1 MKKLKLFALTAVA
14 LMGVSGVANAETAML
29 ASDDFVGISFWLVSM
44 ALLASTAFFFIER
57 ASVPAGWRVS
67 ITVAGLVTGIAFIHY
82 MYMRDVWIMTGESP
96 TVYRYID
103 WLITVPLLMLEFYF
117 VLAAVGKANSGVF
130 WRLMIGTLVMLVG
143 GYLGEAGYINATLGF
158 VIGMAGWFYILY
170 EVFSGEAGNVAASWR
185 TSIIVSGLVT
195 GIAFVHYV
203 YMRDVWVMTGE
214 SPTVY
219 RYIDWLITVPLLMIE
234 FYLVLAAV
242 GKANSGIFWRLLI
255 GTVVMLVGGYLGEAG
270 YINATLG
277 FVIGMA
283 GWFYILYEVFS
294 GEAGKAAAKSGN
306 KALVTAFGAMRM
318 IVTVGWAIY
327 PLGYVFG
334 YLTGGVDADSL
345 NVIYNIA
352 DLLNKTAFGLII
364 WAAAVQSGGRK
375 AK

>member
-1 MKKLKLFALTAVA
+1 MKKLKLFALAAVA
-14 LMGVSGVANAETAML
+14 LMGLSGAANAETALL

-44 ALLASTAFFFIER
+44 VMLASTAFFF
-57 ASVPAGWRVS
+57 
-67 ITVAGLVTGIAFIHY
+67 L
-82 MYMRDVWIMTGESP
+82 
-96 TVYRYID
+96 
-103 WLITVPLLMLEFYF
+103 
-117 VLAAVGKANSGVF
+117 
-130 WRLMIGTLVMLVG
+130 
-143 GYLGEAGYINATLGF
+143 
-158 VIGMAGWFYILY
+158 
-170 EVFSGEAGNVAASWR
+170 EAGNVAPAWR

-334 YLTGGVDADSL
+334 YLTGGVDANSL